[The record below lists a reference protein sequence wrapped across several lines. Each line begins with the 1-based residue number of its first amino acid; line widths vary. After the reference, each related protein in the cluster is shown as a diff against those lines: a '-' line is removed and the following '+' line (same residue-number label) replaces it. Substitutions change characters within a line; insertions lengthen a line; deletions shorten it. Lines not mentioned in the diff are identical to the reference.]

1 MPLYS
6 VAPLV
11 LHWNAPAG
19 IYGGRVFKFSQHR
32 PALCNR
38 CGNVILAP
46 FYGKS
51 SNICQDRL
59 GTNML
64 KVETKTR
71 VSAGFPAVGSDYW
84 NEQTIRGVQE
94 RYPSMDMRPYVE
106 GATMSKKAAAATAA
120 ATARL

>member
-1 MPLYS
+1 M
-6 VAPLV
+6 V
-11 LHWNAPAG
+11 
-19 IYGGRVFKFSQHR
+19 
-32 PALCNR
+32 
-38 CGNVILAP
+38 
-46 FYGKS
+46 
-51 SNICQDRL
+51 
-59 GTNML
+59 

-120 ATARL
+120 AATARL